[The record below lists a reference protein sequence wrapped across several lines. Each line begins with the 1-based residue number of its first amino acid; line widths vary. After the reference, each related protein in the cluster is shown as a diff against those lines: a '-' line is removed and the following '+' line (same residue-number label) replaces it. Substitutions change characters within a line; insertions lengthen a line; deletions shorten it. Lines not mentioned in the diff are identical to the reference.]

1 MFLRLLDCQFAQWP
15 AVEGGMLNDKRRSI
29 YNALNHP
36 LTRPLLAV
44 AATITKSVKSSQ
56 PCFVWYKGGQWIH
69 RHPDGYLVE
78 RQVMLRSIAEFHA
91 TNTDYFLH
99 SYRLRPGDIA
109 IDGGACT
116 GWETLLFSGLVG
128 PSGRVVAIEAHP
140 MTYRCLTEMCRRNQ
154 LSNVVP
160 LQCAVAD
167 EAGTVAITDFDDQEV
182 NTIAGGSGVIPVK
195 VRTIDDVVSE
205 LGIKRVDLIKLN
217 IEGSELNALRGAQGT
232 LPIAQHLAV
241 ACHDFL
247 ADEFGENMRTK
258 AKVRSLLEEA
268 GFRITERPD
277 DPRPWVRDFV
287 YADRS

>member
-1 MFLRLLDCQFAQWP
+1 
-15 AVEGGMLNDKRRSI
+15 MLYDKRRSI
-29 YNALNHP
+29 YKALNHP
-36 LTRPLLAV
+36 VTRPALAV
-44 AATITKSVKSSQ
+44 AATITKSVMCRE
-56 PCFVWYKGGQWIH
+56 PCLVWYKGGQWIH

-78 RQVMLRSIAEFHA
+78 RQIMLHSIADFHA

-99 SYRLRPGDIA
+99 SYRLRPGDVA

-116 GWETLLFSGLVG
+116 GWETLLFSQLVG

-140 MTYRCLTEMCRRNQ
+140 VTYKCLTEMCRRNR
-154 LSNVVP
+154 LANVVP

-167 EAGTVAITDFDDQEV
+167 EPGTATITDFDDRQQA
-182 NTIAGGSGVIPVK
+182 NTIAGDRGVIPVK
-195 VRTIDDVVSE
+195 LRTIDDIVSE
-205 LGIKRVDLIKLN
+205 LGIERVDLIKLN
-217 IEGSELNALRGAQGT
+217 IEGSELNALCGARET
-232 LPIAQHLAV
+232 LPITQHLAV

-258 AKVRSLLEEA
+258 AKVRSLLENA

-277 DPRPWVRDFV
+277 DPRPWIRDSI

>member
-1 MFLRLLDCQFAQWP
+1 
-15 AVEGGMLNDKRRSI
+15 MLHDKRRSI

-205 LGIKRVDLIKLN
+205 LGIERVDLIKLN